1 MRKIALLILVLA
13 VVLIGVVLLPTLAQG
28 DNPED
33 LYVGTVAA
41 PAFPDDVEWLNVDAP
56 LTLDGLRGKIILL
69 DFWTYGCI
77 NCIHMIPVIQQIEE
91 TFPDEVVV
99 IGVHSAKFLNEGETE
114 NISQIVQRYNLHH
127 PVIND
132 DEFEVWRS
140 FGASAWPT
148 FAIVD
153 PRGNMVA
160 LQAGEVPFEA
170 FERYISGMIDYYD
183 SLGTDEIDR
192 TPLELAL
199 EGASDPGTPLRFPGK
214 VLADPDGNRLFIAD
228 SNHHRIVVAD
238 LTTYE
243 VLSVI
248 GDGQRGFVDGEYN
261 EVRFDQPQGMALGD
275 GWLYVADVNNHAIR
289 VVDLEAQKV
298 RTIAG
303 NGIMGT
309 SLAPF
314 GTAFNAP
321 REVPLR
327 SPWDVELSPDGETLY
342 IAMAGMHQIW
352 SMNLATDSLQASI
365 GNGREAQFNARLSN
379 SELAQ
384 PSGLFLTGDLLYFA
398 DSESST
404 IRVADLANDSVAAVA
419 GTPNNDLFDFGD
431 IDGEYTVNRLQHP
444 LGVTGTADGSQI
456 YIADTY
462 NSKIK
467 LYDPETQETNTLFG
481 QTGNGGYRDG
491 GADVAAFDEP
501 GGLDYVDGTLYVA
514 DTNNHVIRVIDLE
527 AETVET
533 VTFPNPEALVIDSN
547 SVTVVGGNAA
557 EGGTIELDSQTIA
570 AGDGELVM
578 TLVLPEGYKINTLT
592 SSVLEANS
600 DSEAVTFTENAVAVE
615 DTTVSMAANFAEGE
629 ATVSLELD
637 VFYCEVENETVCLIE
652 RAAFELPVTVSEDGS
667 EGIAI
672 EHSITL
678 PENISQG
685 L

>member
-1 MRKIALLILVLA
+1 MRKIALLLLLVIGI
-13 VVLIGVVLLPTLAQG
+13 VLIPTLAQ
-28 DNPED
+28 DATPD
-33 LYVGTVAA
+33 PRYVGTVPA

-56 LTLDGLRGKIILL
+56 LTLDGLRGKIIVL

-77 NCIHMIPVIQQIEE
+77 NCIHMIPVIEQIEE

-114 NISQIVQRYNLHH
+114 NLRQIVQRYNLHH

-132 DEFEVWRS
+132 DEFVVWRS
-140 FGASAWPT
+140 FGANAWPT
-148 FAIVD
+148 FGVVD
-153 PRGNMVA
+153 PRGNIVA
-160 LQAGEVPFEA
+160 LQSGEVPFEA
-170 FERYISGMIDYYD
+170 FERYISGMIEYYD

-199 EGASDPGTPLRFPGK
+199 EGATDPGTPLRFPGK
-214 VLADPDGNRLFIAD
+214 VLADPEGNRLFIAD

-243 VLSVI
+243 VLNVI
-248 GDGQRGFVDGEYN
+248 GDGQRGLVDGEYN
-261 EVRFDQPQGMALGD
+261 EARFNQPQGMALGD
-275 GWLYVADVNNHAIR
+275 GWLYVADTNNHAIR
-289 VVDLEAQKV
+289 VVDLEAMKV

-314 GTAFNAP
+314 GVAFTDA

-327 SPWDVELSPDGETLY
+327 SPWDVEVSADGESLY
-342 IAMAGMHQIW
+342 IAMAGMHQVW
-352 SMNLATDSLQASI
+352 RMNLVTNSI
-365 GNGREAQFNARLSN
+365 QSFIGDGREAQMNARLST

-384 PSGLFLTGDLLYFA
+384 PSGLFLVNGLLYIA

-404 IRVADLANDSVAAVA
+404 IRAADLEGDSVMAVS
-419 GTPNNDLFDFGD
+419 GTPNNDLFDYGD
-431 IDGEYTVNRLQHP
+431 TDGAYTVNRLQHP
-444 LGVTGTADGSQI
+444 LGVTGNADGSQI

-467 LYDPETQETNTLFG
+467 LYDPETQETNTIFG

-491 GADVAAFDEP
+491 AADVAAFDEP
-501 GGLDYVDGTLYVA
+501 GGLDYVDGKLYVA

-527 AETVET
+527 AGTVAT
-533 VTFPNPEALVIDSN
+533 VNFPNPEALVIDSS

-557 EGGTIELDSQTIA
+557 EGDIIELDAQTVA
-570 AGDGELVM
+570 VGDGELV
-578 TLVLPEGYKINTLT
+578 LSLELPEGYKINTLT
-592 SSVLEANS
+592 SSVLEATS
-600 DSEAVTFTENAVAVE
+600 DSEAVTFPESAIAVE
-615 DTTVSMAANFAEGE
+615 DTTISLPASFSEGE

-652 RAAFELPVTVSEDGS
+652 RAMFDLPVTVSEDGS

-672 EHSITL
+672 DHTITL